1 MDALATDILRLPAQ
15 VGAAPGLVSA
25 AAGTHSAGAPVAGL
39 RRRRA
44 RAGGAPLVVVAGP
57 PPGGAPGLVVTARQG
72 ARSETVLALPDLA
85 LARPVDLADLGDGAV
100 MALVPGHALLR
111 LDPGGDQ
118 AVATTRR
125 LVPGKA
131 LPDRL
136 FTVGDTVLATV
147 TRPDGR
153 TSWTRLKPTGV
164 SVAGSREPGPRL
176 APGQRLS
183 RLLLDGR
190 GRMVALADDDGAG
203 FAAWRRE
210 DGGAWALLA
219 DRGAQRFALNGA
231 VLDAVRWEGGVAVA
245 AGPSPAARERLLDMP
260 VSGEILLLG
269 DGPTPRLLAGEARV
283 APEGLMLP
291 ALGAGG
297 TARLGRGLVTRL
309 LARPGLLVAAVE
321 RLDGRTAISGITP
334 AREVVELGVVR
345 GAALL
350 LSLGEAL
357 GLVRLE
363 AA

>member
-1 MDALATDILRLPAQ
+1 MNVLAPDLLRMSAR

-25 AAGTHSAGAPVAGL
+25 LAVA
-39 RRRRA
+39 A
-44 RAGGAPLVVVAGP
+44 RAGGTPAVVVAGP
-57 PPGGAPGLVVTARQG
+57 PPGGARGVVVTARRG

-85 LARPVDLADLGDGAV
+85 LAQPVDLAPLEDGAV

-111 LDPGGDQ
+111 LDPGAAEAGM
-118 AVATTRR
+118 RR

-136 FTVGDTVLATV
+136 FPVGDAVLATV
-147 TRPDGR
+147 ARPDGR
-153 TSWTRLKPTGV
+153 TSWTRLRPTGV

-176 APGQRLS
+176 SPGQRLS
-183 RLLLDGR
+183 RLLLDGQ

-210 DGGAWALLA
+210 GDGWAPLA
-219 DRGAQRFALNGA
+219 ERGAQRFAFNGA
-231 VLDAVRWEGGVAVA
+231 VLDAAPWGAGVAVA
-245 AGPSPAARERLLDMP
+245 VGPSPAARGRLLDMP
-260 VSGEILLLG
+260 VSGEVLLLG
-269 DGPTPRLLAGEARV
+269 DGPAPRLLAGEARV
-283 APEGLMLP
+283 APGGLMLP
-291 ALGAGG
+291 ALGASG

-321 RLDGRTAISGITP
+321 RLDGRTALRGITP
-334 AREVVELGVVR
+334 AREVVDLGEVE
-345 GAALL
+345 GAALPL
-350 LSLGEAL
+350 ALGEAL